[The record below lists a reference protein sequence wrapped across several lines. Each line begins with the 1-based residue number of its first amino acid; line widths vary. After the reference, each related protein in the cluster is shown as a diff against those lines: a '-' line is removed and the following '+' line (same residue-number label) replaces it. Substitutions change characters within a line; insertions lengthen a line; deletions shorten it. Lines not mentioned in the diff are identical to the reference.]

1 MTLEDEHRLY
11 QNVENEESV
20 TMSLRQYQSLKDRI
34 AELETH
40 KKAVEDA
47 MREVRARGVVIY
59 AHTVTDIL
67 DKHLSRLKEEP
78 KP

>member
-1 MTLEDEHRLY
+1 MTHDHVGEFSIDC
-11 QNVENEESV
+11 VIC
-20 TMSLRQYQSLKDRI
+20 LRERI
-34 AELETH
+34 AELE
-40 KKAVEDA
+40 KYKQAVEDA
-47 MREVRARGVVIY
+47 MKEIEARGVVIY